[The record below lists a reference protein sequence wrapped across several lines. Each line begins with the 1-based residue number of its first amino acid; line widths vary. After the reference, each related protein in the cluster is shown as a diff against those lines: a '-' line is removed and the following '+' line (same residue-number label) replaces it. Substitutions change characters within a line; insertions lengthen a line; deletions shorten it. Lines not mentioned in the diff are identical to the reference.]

1 MQRNEDLR
9 PENSKLNRFTSW
21 MMSWWEFAKC
31 PYFFRKLF
39 SRQVS
44 QNLFFDIKTSY
55 FWAAAI
61 SEKFVYFCWS
71 FSCFAVRWQHLL
83 FWLSEHFQKCSTF
96 EKKVVFFNFNICA
109 GACWGCHLYHE
120 KEREK
125 LKLVIE
131 VCLLP
136 STPEDVKIASEVYF
150 YFAKWTWNFQC
161 RVSKLKIEKIILG
174 LFFVQNQCQ
183 TSISIGLKLLI
194 MIFVSNSVT
203 KWNN

>member
-1 MQRNEDLR
+1 
-9 PENSKLNRFTSW
+9 

-61 SEKFVYFCWS
+61 SQKFVYFCWS

-150 YFAKWTWNFQC
+150 YFIDTFCTQKLVNFYKDLSTKSNVYIDVTFCTQ
-161 RVSKLKIEKIILG
+161 KLIIFKNFCTKSNVYIVVTFCTQILVIAW
-174 LFFVQNQCQ
+174 FFTRIWVQ
-183 TSISIGLKLLI
+183 K
-194 MIFVSNSVT
+194 VT
-203 KWNN
+203 II